1 MSRLENQGFRTHKKN
16 KRFGTNR
23 FQSNCITKTYKVNGS
38 EPLPL
43 AW

>member
-16 KRFGTNR
+16 KRFGTDR
-23 FQSNCITKTYKVNGS
+23 FQNNCITKTYKVNGS

>member
-16 KRFGTNR
+16 KRFGTDR
-23 FQSNCITKTYKVNGS
+23 FQNNCITKTYKVNGS
-38 EPLPL
+38 EPPL